1 MFTTI
6 ALLVMGGAA
15 LFKGISNV
23 VSNNN
28 ARQNEAKESKYQ
40 LDQLKTDTDTSL
52 HTLDAE
58 LAASKESDFTQA
70 TAIERGATGAFTNNL
85 QSTYLSQL
93 AAESN
98 YMDLLGENQSAR
110 GSVKAAAGASGA
122 REDKTLSNVLEKSIA
137 EKETTARTN
146 IDKTRDSAV
155 AGATSNLNESQEQAK
170 NIRKQYD
177 EGSAYMSL
185 FNTKRQGIIE
195 TANVKKSYLE
205 DIYNDATTYDWTDFG
220 ADFFGFSTPVVDF
233 ASDLASKGAF

>member
-40 LDQLKTDTDTSL
+40 LDQLNTDTQASL
-52 HTLDAE
+52 NTLDAD
-58 LAASKESDFTQA
+58 LAASKESDFAQA

-85 QSTYLSQL
+85 QSTYLNQI
-93 AAESN
+93 AAEAN
-98 YMDLLGENQSAR
+98 YMDLLAENNSAK
-110 GSVKAAAGASGA
+110 GSLQASAGTSGA
-122 REDKTLSNVLEKSIA
+122 RQDQTLSKVLEKSIA
-137 EKETTARTN
+137 EKETAARTS

-177 EGSAYMSL
+177 AGSAYMSL
-185 FNTKRQGIIE
+185 FNTKRQGIID
-195 TANVKKSYLE
+195 TSNVKKSYLE
-205 DIYNDATTYDWTDFG
+205 DIYKDATTYDWTDFG
-220 ADFFGFSTPVVDF
+220 ADFFGFATPVVDL
-233 ASDLASKGAF
+233 ASGLASKGAF